1 MILWKFLGECFGLL
15 GVNGAGKT
23 TTFKML
29 TGEEYVSG
37 GEAYVNGH
45 SVTSQLA
52 RVQRDVGY
60 CPQFDALLE
69 KLTVRETLTMFARMR
84 GVAERQLCLH
94 VDALMTRL
102 LLKEY
107 KDKLAGNLRY

>member
-1 MILWKFLGECFGLL
+1 M
-15 GVNGAGKT
+15 NGAGKT
-23 TTFKML
+23 STFKML

-52 RVQRDVGY
+52 RVQSDVGY

-84 GVAERQLCLH
+84 GVAERQLCRH
-94 VDALMTRL
+94 VDALIERL
-102 LLKEY
+102 LLTKY
-107 KDKLAGNLRY
+107 RNKMAGNLR

>member
-1 MILWKFLGECFGLL
+1 MGAK
-15 GVNGAGKT
+15 GAGKT

-84 GVAERQLCLH
+84 GVTERQLCRH
-94 VDALMTRL
+94 VDALIERL
-102 LLKEY
+102 LLTEHQY
-107 KDKLAGNLRY
+107 KLAGDLR